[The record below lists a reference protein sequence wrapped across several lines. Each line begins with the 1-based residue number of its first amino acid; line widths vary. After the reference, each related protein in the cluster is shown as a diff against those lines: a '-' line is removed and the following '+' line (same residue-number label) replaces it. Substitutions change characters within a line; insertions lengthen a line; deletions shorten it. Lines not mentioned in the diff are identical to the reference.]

1 MAFHVKFKVP
11 KVLKSVKYSL
21 AAVNGVFMIDT
32 ATALI
37 CAIQLTG
44 FLLLFVG
51 IAVLVIFSEY
61 SELITKRFSNVAGFV
76 VATGVI
82 ILLGS
87 GLGFYSAISQ
97 QFYFVAGYVVLLLVT
112 LIFEISMMITAFKLS
127 NDAAT
132 EIRTPMLQ
140 SLQLYNNRLDITKMW
155 DDLQMGFEC
164 CGVAG
169 RFDWVSSQI
178 PITCCHIDYGTISP
192 FECNTNNAYTV
203 GCASALGEWL
213 AYNAS
218 VIAITALVTSCLQV
232 LLSIMGGYLA
242 YRSKFEVVEL
252 ES

>member
-1 MAFHVKFKVP
+1 MSFNVKFKVP
-11 KVLKSVKYSL
+11 KVMKSVKYSL
-21 AAVNGVFMIDT
+21 AAVNGVF
-32 ATALI
+32 L
-37 CAIQLTG
+37 LTG
-44 FLLLFVG
+44 LLLLLVG
-51 IAVLVIFSEY
+51 ISVLVIFSEY
-61 SELITKRFSNVAGFV
+61 DELITQRFFNVAGFV
-76 VATGVI
+76 VATAVI

-112 LIFEISMMITAFKLS
+112 LVFEIAMVITAFSLS

-140 SLQLYNNRLDITKMW
+140 SLQQYGTRLEITKMW

-164 CGVAG
+164 CGVTG
-169 RFDWVSSQI
+169 RFDWVTSQI

-192 FECNTNNAYTV
+192 FECNTNNAYNV
-203 GCASALGEWL
+203 GCASTLGEWL
-213 AYNAS
+213 AYNAY
-218 VIAITALVTSCLQV
+218 VIAVTAVITTCLQV

>member
-21 AAVNGVFMIDT
+21 AAVNGVFM
-32 ATALI
+32 
-37 CAIQLTG
+37 LTG

-61 SELITKRFSNVAGFV
+61 NELITKRFSNVAGFV
-76 VATGVI
+76 VATAVI

-97 QFYFVAGYVVLLLVT
+97 QFYFVAGSILQYVVLLLVT